1 MYCEEVCAVIMCVY
15 WEKGE
20 RRWATGAVS
29 SPVLIRAVLTAA
41 LSFLGKTVFSFCD
54 LFWQVSPAVQ

>member
-1 MYCEEVCAVIMCVY
+1 MIMCVS

-20 RRWATGAVS
+20 RSWASGAVS
-29 SPVLIRAVLTAA
+29 SPLLIRAALTAA
-41 LSFLGKTVFSFCD
+41 VSSLGKTVFSVCD